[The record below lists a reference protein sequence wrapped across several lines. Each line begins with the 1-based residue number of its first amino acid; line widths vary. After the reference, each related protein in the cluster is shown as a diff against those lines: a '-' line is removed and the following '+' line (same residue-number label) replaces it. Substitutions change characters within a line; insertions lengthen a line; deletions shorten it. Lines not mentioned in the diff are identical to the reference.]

1 MKFGTAAEEK
11 AKAAPWKAK
20 SAAPSTY
27 TGGLGK
33 TDTIGPVFTH
43 ESAALAIFDGY
54 GAFFVA
60 RVPGMC
66 FGLCAAGP
74 RIGNI
79 VTCGSLCA

>member
-33 TDTIGPVFTH
+33 TDTIGPGIH
-43 ESAALAIFDGY
+43 S
-54 GAFFVA
+54 
-60 RVPGMC
+60 
-66 FGLCAAGP
+66 
-74 RIGNI
+74 
-79 VTCGSLCA
+79 